1 MSLTNAELQTD
12 RDRLTETIRAI
23 RVEQGLPADPLPRPI
38 IVEPPLTAA
47 IIHRLAPFRAIAVK
61 LAAILAQ
68 GQLTRVDVS
77 KLEQYREYG
86 RMLNYSYG
94 IFAPLYA
101 TGVHSVFCE
110 LERINE
116 AIDGGLT
123 AEFDVNSAMRRLHFE
138 ISTLMSERSGNEWGM
153 YDKYGG
159 YSDERRA
166 AEAERKRLITDDEA
180 FQAAYDAALTL
191 IPTEEETMIYE

>member
-1 MSLTNAELQTD
+1 MALTNAELQSD
-12 RDRLTETIRAI
+12 LDRLTETLRAVRI
-23 RVEQGLPADPLPRPI
+23 EQGLPADPLPRPI
-38 IVEPPLTAA
+38 IVEPPLSAA
-47 IIHRLAPFRAIAVK
+47 IVHRLAPFKAIAVK

-68 GQLTRVDVS
+68 GQLTRVDVN
-77 KLEQYREYG
+77 KLEQYRDYG

-94 IFAPLYA
+94 IFAPLYS
-101 TGVHSVFCE
+101 TGVHSIFCE

-116 AIDGGLT
+116 AIDEGRT
-123 AEFDVNSAMRRLHFE
+123 VDFDVNSAMRRLHFD
-138 ISTLMSERSGNEWGM
+138 ISALMSERSGNEWGM

-166 AEAERKRLITDDEA
+166 AEAERKRLIAGDEA
-180 FQAAYDAALTL
+180 FRAAYDEALTL